1 MAGGFSTR
9 TRVRAPCHDVEI
21 VNVRRFRGVPKMSNQ
36 YAPPQAVV
44 QDIALLDENRLPADR
59 VARFCAAL
67 LDGLAVAVIVYA
79 PAFAGALI
87 LGAAAPG
94 TESGASSGALIGGLG
109 LGVVGFAVWCAMTVK
124 YVKQN
129 GQTIGKK
136 LVGIKVVRTDGAPA
150 TLGRIFWLRN
160 LVNGL
165 ICVIPFY
172 GLLDLLFI
180 FGESRQ
186 CLHDKIADTIV
197 VKA

>member
-1 MAGGFSTR
+1 
-9 TRVRAPCHDVEI
+9 
-21 VNVRRFRGVPKMSNQ
+21 MSDL
-36 YAPPQAVV
+36 YTSPQVLNLNE
-44 QDIALLDENRLPADR
+44 DTLPAGR
-59 VARFCAAL
+59 GTRLVAAL
-67 LDGLAVAVIVYA
+67 LDGLVIAVMVYA

-94 TESGASSGALIGGLG
+94 AEGPSSGAVVGGLG
-109 LGVVGFAVWCAMTVK
+109 LGVIGFAVWCAITVK
-124 YVKQN
+124 YVKAN

-136 LVGIKVVRTDGAPA
+136 LIGIKVVRTDGAPA

-165 ICVIPFY
+165 ICIVPFY

-180 FGESRQ
+180 FAESQQ

>member
-1 MAGGFSTR
+1 
-9 TRVRAPCHDVEI
+9 
-21 VNVRRFRGVPKMSNQ
+21 MSDL
-36 YAPPQAVV
+36 YASSQALV
-44 QDIALLDENRLPADR
+44 QLNEDTLPAGR
-59 VARFCAAL
+59 GTRFVAAWLDAFVVAAM
-67 LDGLAVAVIVYA
+67 VYA

-87 LGAAAPG
+87 VGAAAPG
-94 TESGASSGALIGGLG
+94 AEDASSGALAGVG
-109 LGVVGFAVWCAMTVK
+109 LGVIGFAVWCAVTVK

-136 LVGIKVVRTDGAPA
+136 LVGIKVVRTDGTPA

-165 ICVIPFY
+165 ICLIPFY
-172 GLLDLLFI
+172 GLVDLLFI
-180 FGESRQ
+180 FAESQQ

>member
-1 MAGGFSTR
+1 
-9 TRVRAPCHDVEI
+9 
-21 VNVRRFRGVPKMSNQ
+21 MSNL

-44 QDIALLDENRLPADR
+44 QDIPQLNENALPAER
-59 VARFCAAL
+59 GTRLGAAL
-67 LDGLAVAVIVYA
+67 LDGVAMALMVYA
-79 PAFAGALI
+79 PAFAGAVI

-94 TESGASSGALIGGLG
+94 IENGPSSGALIGGLG
-109 LGVVGFAVWCAMTVK
+109 LGVIGFAVWCAITVK

-165 ICVIPFY
+165 ICIVPFY
-172 GLLDLLFI
+172 GLLDTLFI

>member
-1 MAGGFSTR
+1 
-9 TRVRAPCHDVEI
+9 
-21 VNVRRFRGVPKMSNQ
+21 MSNL
-36 YAPPQAVV
+36 YASPQAGNL
-44 QDIALLDENRLPADR
+44 ALLNEDTLPAER
-59 VARFCAAL
+59 GTRLVAAL
-67 LDGLAVAVIVYA
+67 LDGLVIAVMVYA

-87 LGAAAPG
+87 AGASAPG
-94 TESGASSGALIGGLG
+94 VDGGPSAGALLGGVG
-109 LGVVGFAVWCAMTVK
+109 LGVIGFAVWCAITVK

-136 LVGIKVVRTDGAPA
+136 LVAIKVVRSDGTAA

-165 ICVIPFY
+165 ICIAPFY
-172 GLLDLLFI
+172 ALVDHLFI